1 MPHNGNRPVGGR
13 RDPVGGRSFNT
24 AENIR
29 HPATTQAPDAAI
41 ADAFEQ
47 ELAEVETISAAI
59 CQASAASGLRT
70 GATADALLTV
80 LAITLTM
87 SPSVVRSPTTLRR
100 TVDRLAKLLRRRVS
114 AALAS
119 QNLGDRP

>member
-1 MPHNGNRPVGGR
+1 MPHNGNRPCRGAAR
-13 RDPVGGRSFNT
+13 SVGGRSFNT

-47 ELAEVETISAAI
+47 ELAETISAAI